1 MKNYPFTQ
9 IQEQL
14 NSANNILIALPKG
27 VNFDTIAGGLA
38 LSLTLQKMGK
48 KVSVVCPDSMRVE
61 FSRLVGVDKITD
73 KPAGSDLAIVF
84 NYPLDSIEKV
94 TSNDN
99 DGKLNLI
106 VKLKAGQSPI
116 DQSQISFTPAGVS
129 ADLIFIIGLH
139 KFEGLGKIYFDN
151 KELFDQKP
159 IVNLDN
165 NTGNAA
171 YGKIN
176 IIDPEA
182 LSISEMVS
190 FLVHGMQLP
199 IDADIASNIML
210 GLETATDN
218 FRSLKTTADTFEAAA
233 IALRS
238 GGRRNQM
245 TMTAPPPAQPAAT
258 PLTEPIAETLKTQ
271 EKPIET
277 SGNDWLEPKIYKG
290 STLP

>member
-1 MKNYPFTQ
+1 MKNYPFAQ

-14 NSANNILIALPKG
+14 NSAGNILIALPKG
-27 VNFDTIAGGLA
+27 VNFDTVAGGLA

-48 KVSVVCPDSMRVE
+48 KISVVCPDPMRVE

-73 KPAGSDLAIVF
+73 KPVGSDLAIVF

-106 VKLKAGQSPI
+106 VKLKAGQAPI

-129 ADLIFIIGLH
+129 ADLIFTVGLH

-176 IIDPEA
+176 IVDPES

-190 FLVHGMQLP
+190 LLVHGMQLP

-233 IALRS
+233 LALRS
-238 GGRRNQM
+238 GGRRSQM
-245 TMTAPPPAQPAAT
+245 TITTPQPTPTPTVVPTPPAET
-258 PLTEPIAETLKTQ
+258 VAET
-271 EKPIET
+271 PR
-277 SGNDWLEPKIYKG
+277 NDWLEPKIYKG